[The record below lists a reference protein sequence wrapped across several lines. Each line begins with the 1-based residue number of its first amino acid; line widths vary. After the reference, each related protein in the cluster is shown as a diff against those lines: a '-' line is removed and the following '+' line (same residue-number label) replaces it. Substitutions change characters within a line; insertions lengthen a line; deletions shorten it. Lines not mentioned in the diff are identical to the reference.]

1 MAPEL
6 GEIPEVPWGRL
17 AAEMKANIR
26 LGLAAG
32 ECVRAEEKPLHHSLF
47 SGARAL
53 VAVASVIALVVTGF
67 VLERPG
73 PVPPSLDG
81 VIVQSTKDGI
91 QVREGVRALRLLH
104 TGVKDKDVMYS
115 VGAQGSMRA
124 RYVDPETGN
133 VTITNV
139 YAE

>member
-1 MAPEL
+1 
-6 GEIPEVPWGRL
+6 
-17 AAEMKANIR
+17 
-26 LGLAAG
+26 
-32 ECVRAEEKPLHHSLF
+32 
-47 SGARAL
+47 L
-53 VAVASVIALVVTGF
+53 VAVASVVALVVTGV
-67 VLERPG
+67 VLERPN
-73 PVPPSLDG
+73 PVPPSIDG
-81 VIVQSTKDGI
+81 VVVQATKDGI
-91 QVREGVRALRLLH
+91 QVRQGVSTLRVLH